1 MTLRNEAFQHTAF
14 FKKFDSLDWEEIPVS
29 KKSYIFISKLRTK
42 LKWWIVCF
50 EFDYL
55 EIPLFWCLLSEQE
68 SLYTWEILWLLAWK
82 DLTLMDPCH
91 IWNNAMNIGRRNKFE
106 LERSEG
112 ELLINLWSYI
122 TVLYTPVGQKHKFCF
137 PEGNNCSWHM
147 YTSPTLSF
155 ISCNSI
161 PIFNAEVALLQ
172 L

>member
-1 MTLRNEAFQHTAF
+1 MKHFNTQPFSRNLIVWIEKRYLFQKRA
-14 FKKFDSLDWEEIPVS
+14 
-29 KKSYIFISKLRTK
+29 IFSFQSSEQNSSDELS
-42 LKWWIVCF
+42 CF